1 MNEQYVE
8 DLLRF
13 VAATLWG
20 IYTLQASREI
30 FGKEYTQLGVAEK
43 RVLDSPVPG
52 QIGSNMLM
60 LTPDILEKSLR
71 PAAGRPVGFQP
82 PPTAS
87 QEKPQEKK

>member
-43 RVLDSPVPG
+43 GVLDSPVPG
-52 QIGSNMLM
+52 QIRSNMLM
-60 LTPDILEKSLR
+60 LTPDILEKLR

-82 PPTAS
+82 PPNAS